1 MLFEFVLTAC
11 KIWLTISS
19 ILRMECSKD
28 LVNIKYL
35 SSVGKPTETTLLD
48 NNLTKYSLEREKC
61 STLFIP

>member
-1 MLFEFVLTAC
+1 M
-11 KIWLTISS
+11 
-19 ILRMECSKD
+19 LRMECSKD

-61 STLFIP
+61 STLFISL